1 MQKSN
6 DPFHKRNELSGMKID
21 DLLLL
26 AEVQRAGS
34 LSAAARLLE
43 LPKATLSRRLAALET
58 AVGARLFLPG
68 ASRLT
73 LTELGEQLAE
83 RAARHHDDIAE
94 TRDWLASREATPQ
107 GRLRVS
113 VPAEFAMLVLAESF
127 ARFVQ
132 RYPQVQLELDTT
144 PRRVDLFNEPYDVA
158 VRMGAVDEP
167 DLIARQYMLLERG
180 LYASP
185 VYLQDRPAPQ
195 TPSDLAGHDFVV
207 LTQAKGLH
215 RTLLNGKLTAELQL
229 HGPLEAN
236 SIGLVLSLARAGG
249 GIASFPFGMVA
260 SDVAAGT
267 LVPVLPDWRYEP
279 LPVHLLTASRRL
291 MPAKTR
297 AFIDHLFE
305 TKPEWAKGAL
315 LSGVGKG

>member
-1 MQKSN
+1 
-6 DPFHKRNELSGMKID
+6 MKID

-26 AEVQRAGS
+26 AQVHKAGS
-34 LSAAARLLE
+34 LSSASRSLD

-58 AVGARLFLPG
+58 SVGARLFVPG

-83 RAARHHDDIAE
+83 RAARHDDDIAE
-94 TRDWLASREATPQ
+94 TRQWLASREATPQ

-127 ARFVQ
+127 SRFVR
-132 RYPQVQLELDTT
+132 RYPKVELELDTT

-158 VRMGAVDEP
+158 LRMGPVDEP
-167 DLIARQYMLLERG
+167 ELVARQYMLLERG

-185 VYLQDRPAPQ
+185 VYLQARPAPQ
-195 TPSDLAGHDFVV
+195 TPADLAEHDFVV
-207 LTQAKGLH
+207 LTQAKDAHKRRLQ
-215 RTLLNGKLTAELQL
+215 NGTHTAEIELR
-229 HGPLEAN
+229 GPLEAN
-236 SIGLVLSLARAGG
+236 SIGLVLSLTRAGG
-249 GIASFPFGMVA
+249 GIGSFPYGMVA
-260 SDVAAGT
+260 SDVEAGT
-267 LVPVLPDWRYEP
+267 LVPVLPSWSFEP
-279 LPVHLLTASRRL
+279 LPVYLLTASRRL

-305 TKPEWAKGAL
+305 TTPDWAKGPFLNPPAKP
-315 LSGVGKG
+315 SAPPRRAP

>member
-1 MQKSN
+1 
-6 DPFHKRNELSGMKID
+6 MKID

-26 AEVQRAGS
+26 AQVHKAGS
-34 LSAAARLLE
+34 LSEASRQLD

-58 AVGARLFLPG
+58 SVGARLFVPG

-83 RAARHHDDIAE
+83 RAARHDDDIAE
-94 TRDWLASREATPQ
+94 TREWLASREATPQ

-113 VPAEFAMLVLAESF
+113 VPAEFAMLLLAESF
-127 ARFVQ
+127 ARFVR
-132 RYPQVQLELDTT
+132 RYPKVELEIDTT

-158 VRMGAVDEP
+158 VRMGPVDEP
-167 DLIARQYMLLERG
+167 ELVARRFMMMERG

-185 VYLQDRPAPQ
+185 VYLQARPAPL
-195 TPSDLAGHDFVV
+195 TPADLVDHDFVV
-207 LTQAKGLH
+207 LTQAKDANKRKLQ
-215 RTLLNGKLTAELQL
+215 NGTQVVEIEL

-236 SIGLVLSLARAGG
+236 SIGVVLAMTRAGG
-249 GIASFPFGMVA
+249 GIGSFPYGMVA
-260 SDVAAGT
+260 SDIEAGT
-267 LVPVLPDWRYEP
+267 LVPVLPDWSYEP

-305 TKPEWAKGAL
+305 TSPDWAKVHL
-315 LSGVGKG
+315 MNPLVRKSVK

>member
-1 MQKSN
+1 
-6 DPFHKRNELSGMKID
+6 MKID

-26 AEVQRAGS
+26 AQVHKAGS
-34 LSAAARLLE
+34 LSAASRLLE
-43 LPKATLSRRLAALET
+43 LPKATLSRRLTALET
-58 AVGARLFLPG
+58 AIGARLFVPG

-83 RAARHHDDIAE
+83 RAARHDDDITE
-94 TRDWLASREATPQ
+94 TRQWLASREATPA

-132 RYPQVQLELDTT
+132 RYPRVALEVDTT
-144 PRRVDLFNEPYDVA
+144 PRRVDLFNEPFDVA
-158 VRMGAVDEP
+158 VRIGPVDEP
-167 DLIARQYMLLERG
+167 DLIARQFMLLERG

-185 VYLQDRPAPQ
+185 VYLQTRHAPQ
-195 TPSDLAGHDFVV
+195 TPAELAEHDFVL
-207 LTQAKGLH
+207 LTQAKGMQ
-215 RTLLNGKLTAELQL
+215 RTLLNGRQTAEVLMR
-229 HGPLEAN
+229 GPLEAN
-236 SIGLVLSLARAGG
+236 SIGLVLSLTRAGG
-249 GIASFPFGMVA
+249 GIGSFPFGMVA
-260 SDVAAGT
+260 ADVAAGT

-305 TKPEWAKGAL
+305 TTPEWAKAAL
-315 LSGVGKG
+315 LSLPAKGSARPRPPT

>member
-1 MQKSN
+1 
-6 DPFHKRNELSGMKID
+6 MKID

-26 AEVQRAGS
+26 AQVHRAGS
-34 LSAAARLLE
+34 LSAASRLLD

-58 AVGARLFLPG
+58 SVGARLFVPG

-83 RAARHHDDIAE
+83 RASRHDEDIAE
-94 TRDWLASREATPQ
+94 TRDWLASRETMPQ

-127 ARFVQ
+127 ARFVR
-132 RYPQVQLELDTT
+132 RYPKVELEVDTT

-158 VRMGAVDEP
+158 VRMGPVDEP
-167 DLIARQYMLLERG
+167 ELVARRFMLLERG

-185 VYLQDRPAPQ
+185 VYLQARPAPLS
-195 TPSDLAGHDFVV
+195 PADLADHDFVV
-207 LTQAKGLH
+207 LSQAKDANKRKLQ
-215 RTLLNGKLTAELQL
+215 NGSQVVEIDL

-236 SIGLVLSLARAGG
+236 SIGLVLALTRAGG
-249 GIASFPFGMVA
+249 GIGSFPYGMVA
-260 SDVAAGT
+260 TDIEAGT
-267 LVPVLPDWRYEP
+267 LVPVLPDWSYEP

-297 AFIDHLFE
+297 AFIDHLLE
-305 TKPEWAKGAL
+305 TTPEWAKLEL
-315 LSGVGKG
+315 LNSPPPHRRNGT

>member
-1 MQKSN
+1 
-6 DPFHKRNELSGMKID
+6 MKID

-34 LSAAARLLE
+34 LSAASRLLD

-58 AVGARLFLPG
+58 AIGARLFVPG

-83 RAARHHDDIAE
+83 RASRHHDDIAE

-107 GRLRVS
+107 GKLRVS

-127 ARFVQ
+127 ARFVR
-132 RYPQVQLELDTT
+132 RYPKVELELDTT

-158 VRMGAVDEP
+158 VRMGPVDEP
-167 DLIARQYMLLERG
+167 ELVARRFMMMERG

-185 VYLQDRPAPQ
+185 VYLQARPAPQ
-195 TPSDLAGHDFVV
+195 TPADLVDHDFVV
-207 LTQAKGLH
+207 MTQAKDAHKRKLQ
-215 RTLLNGKLTAELQL
+215 NGSQVVEIEL

-236 SIGLVLSLARAGG
+236 SIGLVLALTRAGG
-249 GIASFPFGMVA
+249 GIGSFPYGMVA
-260 SDVAAGT
+260 PDIEAGT
-267 LVPVLPDWRYEP
+267 LVPVLPDWSYEP
-279 LPVHLLTASRRL
+279 MPVHLLTASRRL

-305 TKPEWAKGAL
+305 TTPDWARSDL
-315 LSGVGKG
+315 LQPRTPGRSG

>member
-1 MQKSN
+1 MN
-6 DPFHKRNELSGMKID
+6 GAMKVD

-26 AEVQRAGS
+26 AQVHKAGS
-34 LSAAARLLE
+34 LSEAARRLG
-43 LPKATLSRRLAALET
+43 LPKATLSRRLTALET
-58 AVGARLFLPG
+58 SVGARLFVPG
-68 ASRLT
+68 ANRLT

-83 RAARHHDDIAE
+83 RAARHDDDIAE
-94 TRDWLASREATPQ
+94 TRQWLASREATPQ
-107 GRLRVS
+107 GRLRVA
-113 VPAEFAMLVLAESF
+113 VPAEIAMLVLADSF
-127 ARFVQ
+127 ARFVR
-132 RYPQVQLELDTT
+132 RYPRVELEVDTT

-158 VRMGAVDEP
+158 VRLGPVDEP

-185 VYLQDRPAPQ
+185 LYLQGRPPAQ
-195 TPSDLAGHDFVV
+195 VPSDLAAHDFVV
-207 LTQAKGLH
+207 LTQGKGMYRRLH
-215 RTLLNGKLTAELQL
+215 NGKQTAEVQIR
-229 HGPLEAN
+229 GPLEAN

-260 SDVAAGT
+260 SDVAAGS

-305 TKPEWAKGAL
+305 TVPEWAKGPL
-315 LSGVGKG
+315 LSSPTKPAAPPRPSP

>member
-1 MQKSN
+1 
-6 DPFHKRNELSGMKID
+6 MKID

-26 AEVQRAGS
+26 AQVHKAGS
-34 LSAAARLLE
+34 LSAASRQLD
-43 LPKATLSRRLAALET
+43 LPKATLSRRLTALET
-58 AVGARLFLPG
+58 SVGARLFVPG
-68 ASRLT
+68 ASRMT

-83 RAARHHDDIAE
+83 RAARHDEDITE
-94 TRDWLASREATPQ
+94 TRAWLASRDATPA

-127 ARFVQ
+127 ARFVR
-132 RYPQVQLELDTT
+132 RYPRVELELDTT

-158 VRMGAVDEP
+158 VRMGPVDEP

-185 VYLQDRPAPQ
+185 VYLQARPAPQ
-195 TPSDLAGHDFVV
+195 TPADLAQHDFVV
-207 LTQAKGLH
+207 LSQAKGQYRRLIH
-215 RTLLNGKLTAELQL
+215 GKLTADIQ
-229 HGPLEAN
+229 HRGPLEAN

-260 SDVAAGT
+260 ADVAAGT
-267 LVPVLPDWRYEP
+267 LVPVLPEWSYEP
-279 LPVHLLTASRRL
+279 LPVTLLTASRRL

-305 TKPEWAKGAL
+305 TVPEWARAGL
-315 LSGVGKG
+315 LQPITKPVTRDRGG

>member
-1 MQKSN
+1 
-6 DPFHKRNELSGMKID
+6 MKID

-26 AEVQRAGS
+26 AQVHKAGS
-34 LSAAARLLE
+34 LSAASRLLE

-58 AVGARLFLPG
+58 SVGARLFVPG

-83 RAARHHDDIAE
+83 RASRHDDDIAE
-94 TRDWLASREATPQ
+94 TRQWLASREATPQ

-113 VPAEFAMLVLAESF
+113 VPAEFAMLLLAESF
-127 ARFVQ
+127 SRFVR
-132 RYPQVQLELDTT
+132 RYPKVELELDTT

-158 VRMGAVDEP
+158 VRMGPVDEP
-167 DLIARQYMLLERG
+167 DLVARQYMLLERG

-185 VYLQDRPAPQ
+185 VYLQARPAPQ
-195 TPSDLAGHDFVV
+195 APADLAEHDFVV
-207 LTQAKGLH
+207 LTQGKGMY
-215 RTLLNGKLTAELQL
+215 RTLLNGRQTAEVEVR
-229 HGPLEAN
+229 GPLEAN
-236 SIGLVLSLARAGG
+236 SIGLVLALARAGG
-249 GIASFPFGMVA
+249 GIGSFPFGMVA
-260 SDVAAGT
+260 NDVAAGT

-305 TKPEWAKGAL
+305 TKPAWARADM
-315 LSGVGKG
+315 LSLPAKPAARPRPAR